1 MRCVNQG
8 FTLIPVKSTASPDS
22 YIGGRL
28 REQRERRGLSLRKL
42 AAELGISPSA
52 LSQIE
57 TGRSRPTVGTLYAIT
72 TELGLSLDELFAAE
86 GKPENIVTR
95 ARERGV
101 IELESGV
108 TWERL
113 NPIGERVV
121 EFLEVT
127 YDVGGASSSGNTFV
141 HHSGREYGLVLS
153 GRLKVTVGFEEH
165 SLEPGDSICFDSA
178 VPHRLETIGDEPAK
192 AIWFVIGRAGSDAR
206 ADWPAPEAP

>member
-1 MRCVNQG
+1 MK
-8 FTLIPVKSTASPDS
+8 PVASPDS
-22 YIGGRL
+22 YIGARL

-57 TGRSRPTVGTLYAIT
+57 TGRSRPTVGTLYAIVS
-72 TELGLSLDELFAAE
+72 ELGLSLDELFAAE
-86 GKPENIVTR
+86 AKPVEIVTR
-95 ARERGV
+95 SHERGV

-113 NPIGERVV
+113 NPIGERDV

-127 YDVGGASSSGNTFV
+127 YGVGGASSSGNTFV
-141 HHSGREYGLVLS
+141 HHAGREYGLVLS

-178 VPHRLETIGDEPAK
+178 VPHRLETIGDVPAK
-192 AIWFVIGRAGSDAR
+192 AIWFVIGRAASDAR
-206 ADWPAPEAP
+206 ADWPAPEPG